1 MVVPKVVMKMVVQIT
16 QLKIIFLWDCD
27 SGVYVEFDFIY
38 ERAYTICDWTV
49 IGVKLSEGEDQRPNF
64 EGVRIW
70 SFSWVQLEIEVWWH
84 LAWTYRCIG
93 SYWTKIS
100 DH

>member
-38 ERAYTICDWTV
+38 ERAYTICD
-49 IGVKLSEGEDQRPNF
+49 
-64 EGVRIW
+64 
-70 SFSWVQLEIEVWWH
+70 
-84 LAWTYRCIG
+84 
-93 SYWTKIS
+93 
-100 DH
+100 